1 MSIAEEL
8 DALIGRSGAV
18 SAREMSRSGLTLAK
32 VTNIKD
38 EENLNRVK
46 CLPISAKDEE
56 ETDWCYV
63 MAPMGGKDCGVMFFP
78 QVDDLVVLA
87 YLDDDPHR
95 PLVLGAYWNSETTAP
110 LSVKD
115 GKAEDYVLRT
125 PKKIEI
131 LLHDKDKEQAVTL
144 TMPSGTE
151 IKIDDKEQSISIKD
165 KGGDNALTMDLKG
178 GNVTLKAKTKL
189 TLSAGSTTITLE
201 SSGNLTE
208 KADSKIAAQAANIE
222 TKATAKLAMQGA
234 QAELKASATLDLN
247 GSGMANLKGG
257 LVKIN

>member
-8 DALIGRSGAV
+8 DAVIGKSGAV

-63 MAPMGGKDCGVMFFP
+63 MAPMGGKDCGAMFFP

-95 PLVLGAYWNSETTAP
+95 PLVLGAYWSLCPSRTARQRTMCCAHRR
-110 LSVKD
+110 K
-115 GKAEDYVLRT
+115 LRFC
-125 PKKIEI
+125 
-131 LLHDKDKEQAVTL
+131 
-144 TMPSGTE
+144 
-151 IKIDDKEQSISIKD
+151 
-165 KGGDNALTMDLKG
+165 
-178 GNVTLKAKTKL
+178 
-189 TLSAGSTTITLE
+189 STTQTR
-201 SSGNLTE
+201 SRP
-208 KADSKIAAQAANIE
+208 
-222 TKATAKLAMQGA
+222 
-234 QAELKASATLDLN
+234 
-247 GSGMANLKGG
+247 
-257 LVKIN
+257 

>member
-1 MSIAEEL
+1 MSIADHLNE
-8 DALIGRSGAV
+8 LIGQAGPV
-18 SAREMSRSGLTLAK
+18 SDRAMSRSGLTLAK

-38 EENLNRVK
+38 EEKFNRVK
-46 CLPISAKDEE
+46 CLPIGSKDEE

-63 MAPMGGKDCGVMFFP
+63 MTPMGGKECGMMFFP

-95 PLVLGAYWNSETTAP
+95 PLVLGGYWNTEVTAP
-110 LSVKD
+110 LSIQN
-115 GKAEDYVLRT
+115 GKVEDYVLKT
-125 PKKIEI
+125 PKKTEI
-131 LLHDKDKEQAVTL
+131 LLHDKDGEQAVTL
-144 TMPSGTE
+144 TMPSGTV
-151 IKIDDKEQSISIKD
+151 IQIDDKAQSINIKD
-165 KGGDNALTMDLKG
+165 KGGDNALLMDLKG
-178 GNVTLKAKTKL
+178 GNVELKAKTKL

-208 KADSKIAAQAANIE
+208 KADSKLTSQAANIE

-247 GSGMANLKGG
+247 GSGMATLKGG
-257 LVKIN
+257 MVKIN

>member
-1 MSIAEEL
+1 MSIADEL
-8 DALIGRSGAV
+8 DALIGKSGPV
-18 SAREMSRSGLTLAK
+18 TGREMSRRGLTLAK

-38 EENLNRVK
+38 EENFNRVK
-46 CLPISAKDEE
+46 CLPIGAKDEE

-63 MAPMGGKDCGVMFFP
+63 MSPMGGKDCGAMFFP

-95 PLVLGAYWNSETTAP
+95 PLVLGAYWNTETTPP
-110 LSVKD
+110 LSVQD

-131 LLHDKDKEQAVTL
+131 LLHDTDNEQAVTL

-151 IKIDDKEQSISIKD
+151 IKIDDKEQNISIKD
-165 KGGDNALTMDLKG
+165 KNGDNALTMDLKG
-178 GNVTLKAKTKL
+178 GNVELKAKTKL

-208 KADSKIAAQAANIE
+208 KADSKISSQAANIE
-222 TKATAKLAMQGA
+222 SKATAKLSLEGA

-257 LVKIN
+257 MVKIN

>member
-8 DALIGRSGAV
+8 DAIIGKSGAV
-18 SAREMSRSGLTLAK
+18 SVREMSRSGLTLAK

-46 CLPISAKDEE
+46 CLPISAKNEE

-63 MAPMGGKDCGVMFFP
+63 MAPMGGKDCGAMFFP

-95 PLVLGAYWNSETTAP
+95 PLVLGAYWNTETTPP
-110 LSVKD
+110 LSIKD

-131 LLHDKDKEQAVTL
+131 LLHDKDKEQTVTL

-151 IKIDDKEQSISIKD
+151 IKIDDKEQSIRIKD
-165 KGGDNALTMDLKG
+165 KSGDNALTMDLKG

-208 KADSKIAAQAANIE
+208 KADAKISSQAANIE

-234 QAELKASATLDLN
+234 QAELKASATLDLS

>member
-1 MSIAEEL
+1 M
-8 DALIGRSGAV
+8 
-18 SAREMSRSGLTLAK
+18 
-32 VTNIKD
+32 
-38 EENLNRVK
+38 
-46 CLPISAKDEE
+46 
-56 ETDWCYV
+56 
-63 MAPMGGKDCGVMFFP
+63 
-78 QVDDLVVLA
+78 
-87 YLDDDPHR
+87 
-95 PLVLGAYWNSETTAP
+95 
-110 LSVKD
+110 
-115 GKAEDYVLRT
+115 
-125 PKKIEI
+125 
-131 LLHDKDKEQAVTL
+131 TL

-151 IKIDDKEQSISIKD
+151 IKIDDKEQSISIRD

-178 GNVTLKAKTKL
+178 GNVGLKAKTKL